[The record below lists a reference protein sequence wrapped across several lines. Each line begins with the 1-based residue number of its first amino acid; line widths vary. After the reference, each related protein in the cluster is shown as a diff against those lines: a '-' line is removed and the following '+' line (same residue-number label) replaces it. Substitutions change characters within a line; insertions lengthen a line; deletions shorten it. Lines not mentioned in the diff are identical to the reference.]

1 MPLPTPVVCLV
12 TDRRRLPAVGPDGLV
27 MLAGAAARAGV
38 NLIQIRE
45 RDLEARPLTD
55 LTRRVLAATGSQGT
69 QVVVNDRLDVAI
81 AAGAHGVHL
90 RADSLD
96 VARVRAVAPAGFLV
110 GRSVHALAEAVE
122 AEAAGADYLVMGTIY
137 PTSGKPDVTT
147 AGPDALADVCR
158 AVRVPVLAIGGVTVG
173 RLEEVAAAGAAGI
186 AAIGLFTAAS
196 SDDATGQLTAVVG
209 AVHEAFAKDSR
220 NGDARPARRPGD

>member
-12 TDRRRLPAVGPDGLV
+12 TDRRRLPGAGLDGLV

-55 LTRRVLAATGSQGT
+55 LTRRVLAATGPWGVL
-69 QVVVNDRLDVAI
+69 VVVNDRLDVAI
-81 AAGAHGVHL
+81 AAAAHGVHL

-147 AGPDALADVCR
+147 AGPDTLADVCR

-173 RLEEVAAAGAAGI
+173 RLEEVAGAGAAGI
-186 AAIGLFTAAS
+186 AAIGLFTAGS
-196 SDDATGQLTAVVG
+196 SDDATGQLRAVVRT
-209 AVHEAFAKDSR
+209 VHEAFARD
-220 NGDARPARRPGD
+220 GDARAARRPAD